1 MFTTIC
7 FSLLKLSI
15 FDVTKGTFRKSVATH
30 SIPLVVS
37 QEQKAV
43 NRGLNKVF
51 SLSFC
56 WVYFFEAQTLV
67 KNECL
72 KTGITQELFKM
83 TKIL

>member
-7 FSLLKLSI
+7 YYFSVLKLSI
-15 FDVTKGTFRKSVATH
+15 FDVTKGTCVFPRSVATH
-30 SIPLVVS
+30 STRLLTEGSI
-37 QEQKAV
+37 KF
-43 NRGLNKVF
+43 F

-56 WVYFFEAQTLV
+56 WVYFFEDQSLM

-72 KTGITQELFKM
+72 KTGTTQELFKM